1 MLQYT
6 NGYVW
11 LGLKSPVSSP
21 YMGSKGVVMKVVYS
35 GKLLENSK
43 SGPGDD
49 KDNDIEDAWN
59 SLKEFFSLNH
69 SEKKCF

>member
-1 MLQYT
+1 
-6 NGYVW
+6 
-11 LGLKSPVSSP
+11 
-21 YMGSKGVVMKVVYS
+21 MKVVYS

-69 SEKKCF
+69 SEKKYF